1 MKVLVLTGN
10 AYLPIKP
17 FNKSKNGF
25 GYTVGAI
32 CQHMSKKH
40 DVFLLSQ
47 SSFTKEKE
55 FEHIHIVKK
64 TVLDLLQ
71 SFSMVYISQWWRET
85 QDISIF
91 TLKKYRVLGYYLTG
105 AYVERIIKKV
115 RPDIVNIKGVHL
127 PTSSFIT
134 ACKSS
139 NIPYVVSLHGLNSF
153 NDELKQGKTLIKLE
167 RDFLM
172 EIHDQPVTVIS
183 SGIKRRV
190 EGFVGKS
197 MPSIHVILNG
207 VKNISEGAY
216 KDTDLKKQL
225 NIPEDSF
232 VLISVS
238 SINKNKNQIQVIEAI
253 GMMPDTIKSKIIYL
267 ICGVGDYEKEL
278 LQKASELGI
287 GNQIKLCG
295 YIEHSNIW
303 RYYSISDLNLMVSH
317 SEGFGRSVIEGYM
330 CGVPAIMYSDLDA
343 CEDITNPNT
352 ALVLRERSTKAL
364 MDGIIKALSK
374 QWNLDEIVEYSK
386 QFTEE
391 KMAENY
397 ADFFE
402 AILDGNLEKGK
413 PNEICNQG

>member
-10 AYLPIKP
+10 AYLPIEP

-32 CQHMSKKH
+32 CQHMSKNH
-40 DVFLLSQ
+40 DVFLLTQ
-47 SSFTKEKE
+47 SSFTKGKE
-55 FEHIHIVKK
+55 CGNIHIVKK
-64 TVLDLLQ
+64 TLWDLLR
-71 SFSMVYISQWWRET
+71 SFSTIYISQWWKET
-85 QDISIF
+85 HDISIF
-91 TLKKYRVLGYYLTG
+91 ASKKYRALGYYLTG
-105 AYVERIIKKV
+105 AYTERIIKKI
-115 RPDIVNIKGVHL
+115 RPDIVNIKGVHI

-139 NIPYVVSLHGLNSF
+139 NVPYVVSLHGLNSF
-153 NDELKQGKTLIKLE
+153 NDELKPGKNLIKLE
-167 RDFLM
+167 TDFLRG
-172 EIHDQPVTVIS
+172 IHDQPVTVIS
-183 SGIKRRV
+183 SGIKNRI
-190 EGFVGKS
+190 EDFVGET
-197 MPSIHVILNG
+197 MPNIRVILDG
-207 VKNISEGAY
+207 VQNISKGAY
-216 KDTDLKKQL
+216 KDVKLKKQL
-225 NIPEDSF
+225 KIPEDAY

-253 GMMPDTIKSKIIYL
+253 GMMPDVIKTKIVYL

-278 LQKASELGI
+278 VQKASELGI
-287 GNQIKLCG
+287 GNQVKLCG
-295 YIEHSNIW
+295 YVEHSDIW
-303 RYYSISDLNLMVSH
+303 RYYSISNLNLMVSH

-352 ALVLRERSTKAL
+352 ALVLRERSTKTL

-374 QWNLDEIVEYSK
+374 QWNNDEIVEYSR

-402 AILDGNLEKGK
+402 AILGGNLEKGK
-413 PNEICNQG
+413 QNEICN